1 MKCKACGSDWFI
13 RDASAAWN
21 PKTKDWELSAVHDY
35 VFCGDCG
42 EEGWDNIDFLPAE
55 LKEDEND

>member
-1 MKCKACGSDWFI
+1 MKCKACGSDWLI

-21 PKTKDWELSAVHDY
+21 PATKAWELSGVHDY

-42 EEGWDNIDFLPAE
+42 EEGWDNIDTT
-55 LKEDEND
+55 EDEYD